1 MAEPGHDIPAVSL
14 DLMAAPLQWF
24 WAEHARHRRM
34 CRLLDELADA
44 GEVWPGVTE
53 TLLRYLEQEIPDHFR
68 DEEDALF
75 PRLRRRCTPQDS
87 IGPVLASLA
96 AEHKHDLNSAAEI
109 AALLRGSLAKGV
121 PPGADPVIRD
131 RLHDFAQHE
140 RHHLALEDAVVLRI
154 AKFRLSEADLG
165 HVSRKLSEGRGYS
178 GGR

>member
-1 MAEPGHDIPAVSL
+1 MAEPGHDIPPVSP

-24 WAEHARHRRM
+24 WAEHTRHRKM
-34 CRLLDELADA
+34 CRLLDDLADA

-53 TLLRYLEQEIPDHFR
+53 TLLCYLEREIPDHFR

-75 PRLRRRCTPQDS
+75 PRLRRRCTPQDN
-87 IGPVLASLA
+87 IGPVLTGLSADHAQDLA
-96 AEHKHDLNSAAEI
+96 AAADI
-109 AALLRGSLAKGV
+109 AALLRDCLARNT
-121 PPGADPVIRD
+121 PPGADPDFRD

-165 HVSRKLSEGRGYS
+165 HVSRKLSER
-178 GGR
+178 RR

>member
-75 PRLRRRCTPQDS
+75 PRLRRRCTPQDN
-87 IGPVLASLA
+87 IGPVLTSLV
-96 AEHKHDLNSAAEI
+96 AEHKDDLNSAAEI
-109 AALLRGSLAKGV
+109 ATLLRGCLAQDA
-121 PPGADPVIRD
+121 PPSADPACGPRRD
-131 RLHDFAQHE
+131 HDGGGWTRA
-140 RHHLALEDAVVLRI
+140 RMSW
-154 AKFRLSEADLG
+154 K
-165 HVSRKLSEGRGYS
+165 SRKLLLRLWAPS
-178 GGR
+178 GGRPANAGR